1 MLALIIQVISWSRC
15 PSLDLRVWCLL
26 TARSRQ
32 RTAVESVWFSVV
44 LALEKVAFRN
54 PIQNILFTCY
64 PFLTLFLNT
73 ADSASSLGELS
84 SQDSHFSQDPV
95 QMGRAN
101 SGGSCPCDSRSS
113 SEYFEPDPY
122 YGAYTTDLYEGEP
135 TREEA

>member
-1 MLALIIQVISWSRC
+1 M
-15 PSLDLRVWCLL
+15 
-26 TARSRQ
+26 
-32 RTAVESVWFSVV
+32 V
-44 LALEKVAFRN
+44 LALEKVAFQDL
-54 PIQNILFTCY
+54 IQYIKFTCY

-95 QMGRAN
+95 QMGQAN

-135 TREEA
+135 TREEAWHESDIRDAKQDYADRQASAATESTGNDYMS